1 MVGRKARG
9 ARVLALVAAIALL
22 GGVACSSTEPDAAGT
37 GAPGTGPDGSVTA
50 GRADLTL
57 EGGADAPRSG
67 GAAVFGL
74 AAETDGWNPATS
86 RWSASGYIVGFSIFD
101 PLMAYDEDL
110 VPQPYLARSMTADPT
125 FTTWTIELRP
135 GVRFHDGAPVDAA
148 AVVTNLEAQLASGLT
163 AQTMSFVES
172 VTAVDATH
180 VEVAMNR
187 PWSGFPNMVTSQ
199 VGAIA
204 SPAMLAAGAEG
215 TRNPVGSGPFR
226 FVDWTTGDH
235 LSTVRNDD
243 YWRPGYPHLD
253 ALEFRVLA
261 DVSARG
267 TALTTGSVDL
277 IETSDPTQITDFT
290 AQAEAGEVQIF
301 TDQRTDGP
309 KVFLTLNHAA
319 APFDDPIARQ
329 AVAHAIDRRTISE
342 VSFGGVFPPAT
353 GPFTETSPN
362 FSAESEAAVPAF
374 DVERARRLAAEYEQV
389 HGEPLAFT
397 LSLSGTTENA
407 ALGQALQQQFADAG
421 ITTTLDTTEQ
431 VTLLLKIFG
440 GDYQAGTFALFSSPS
455 IDTNYAFI
463 ASAPKPVGETSLN
476 MARVSEA
483 DNAELI
489 AAMESARTTDDPARQ
504 AEQYAIVQREMAEN
518 LGFVFLVRLTTAVI
532 YSNDVRGAKI
542 YPLPGPDGEPANVA
556 LSRTAPF
563 TFNLWLTA

>member
-1 MVGRKARG
+1 VA
-9 ARVLALVAAIALL
+9 VLALAAA
-22 GGVACSSTEPDAAGT
+22 ACTTEAEPASSGAAGT
-37 GAPGTGPDGSVTA
+37 STDGSATA

-57 EGGADAPRSG
+57 EDGAATPRSG
-67 GAAVFGL
+67 GSAVFGL

-86 RWSASGYIVGFSIFD
+86 RWSASGYIVGFSLFD

-135 GVRFHDGAPVDAA
+135 GVRFHDGTAVDAA
-148 AVVTNLEAQLASGLT
+148 AVVTNLEAQLGSGLT

-172 VTAVDATH
+172 VTAVDPTH

-204 SPAMLAAGAEG
+204 APAMLAAGPEG

-235 LSTVRNDD
+235 LSTVRNQD
-243 YWRPGYPHLD
+243 YWRPGFPHLD
-253 ALEFRVLA
+253 ELEFRVLA

-267 TALTTGSVDL
+267 TALTTGAVDL

-290 AQAEAGEVQIF
+290 ELASADPPEVQIF

-309 KVFLTLNHAA
+309 KVFLTLNHAT
-319 APFDDPIARQ
+319 APFDDPIARR
-329 AVAHAIDRRTISE
+329 AVAHAIDRQTISD

-362 FSAESEAAVPAF
+362 FSAESDAAVPDF
-374 DVERARRLAAEYEQV
+374 DVERARELAAEYEQV
-389 HGEPLAFT
+389 HGVPLAFT

-421 ITTTLDTTEQ
+421 IATTLDTTEQ

-463 ASAPKPVGETSLN
+463 ASAPNPVGETSLN

-489 AAMESARTTDDPARQ
+489 AAMEAARTTDDPAVQR
-504 AEQYAIVQREMAEN
+504 AQYAIVQREMAEN
-518 LGFVFLVRLTTAVI
+518 LGFVFLVRLTTAVV
-532 YSNDVRGAKI
+532 YAPNVRGAKI
-542 YPLPGPDGEPANVA
+542 YALPGPDGEAANLA

-563 TFNLWLTA
+563 TFNLWLTD

>member
-1 MVGRKARG
+1 MAGPMMRG
-9 ARVLALVAAIALL
+9 ARAVALVAVLAVL
-22 GGVACSSTEPDAAGT
+22 GACSAEPET
-37 GAPGTGPDGSVTA
+37 GAPGPGGTAPGGSVTA

-57 EGGADAPRSG
+57 EDRTEAPRSG
-67 GAAVFGL
+67 GSAAFGL

-86 RWSASGYIVGFSIFD
+86 RWSASGYIVGFSLFD

-110 VPQPYLARSMTADPT
+110 VPQPYLARSMTSDPT

-135 GVRFHDGAPVDAA
+135 DVRFHDGTPVDAA
-148 AVVTNLEAQLASGLT
+148 AVVANLEAQLGSGLT
-163 AQTMSFVES
+163 AQTMSFVAS
-172 VTAVDATH
+172 VTAVDPTH
-180 VEVAMNR
+180 VAVTMNR
-187 PWSGFPNMVTSQ
+187 PWSGFPNMITSQ

-204 SPAMLAAGAEG
+204 APAMLAAGAEG

-267 TALTTGSVDL
+267 TALTTDAVDL

-290 AQAEAGEVQIF
+290 EQAEAGEVQIF

-309 KVFLTLNHAA
+309 KVFLTLNHAT
-319 APFDDPIARQ
+319 APFDDPIARR
-329 AVAHAIDRRTISE
+329 AVAHAIDRQTISD

-362 FSAESEAAVPAF
+362 FSAESDAAVPDF
-374 DVERARRLAAEYEQV
+374 DVERARQLAAEYEQV
-389 HGEPLAFT
+389 HGVPLSFT

-489 AAMESARTTDDPARQ
+489 AAMEVARTTDDPAMQR
-504 AEQYAIVQREMAEN
+504 EQYAIVQREMAEN
-518 LGFVFLVRLTTAVI
+518 LGFVFLVRLTTAVV
-532 YSNDVRGAKI
+532 YGTNVRGAKI
-542 YPLPGPDGEPANVA
+542 YPLPGPDGEPANLA

-563 TFNLWLTA
+563 TFNLWLTD